1 LKAAS
6 DGSGSIYLDN
16 VDVGGVIPANG
27 VSVDF
32 LTCVL
37 NGPVANFVFRRIAKP
52 FRGDYRS
59 ANKQFI
65 APLPVPNATKAEAT
79 DVARRAK
86 SLQTRWTKRRKLI
99 AAASERLGV
108 LPRAKWKARQIWTD
122 LPDIAALADEAPKAF
137 KLKTDKRQWAE
148 ARLEE
153 LEAAKLAALQAALD
167 TAQHLSADF
176 RDGELRLLSGSAPV
190 LSRIFLDS
198 ETGAM
203 ALAYWRWLLMTQ
215 AWTDAARLSNEL
227 RRPPTGATSPAARQ
241 FMEKVSD
248 LSALGDEIAAE
259 EAEMN
264 ALLYRLYG
272 LSDDERSLVEKDRKP
287 LLL

>member
-1 LKAAS
+1 LQISVDELGELFLTGGRVDGVVAAP
-6 DGSGSIYLDN
+6 N
-16 VDVGGVIPANG
+16 VDLF
-27 VSVDF
+27 F
-32 LTCVL
+32 LLGSL
-37 NGPVANFVFRRIAKP
+37 NGPVADFVFRRIGRVKSGAY
-52 FRGDYRS
+52 FE

-65 APLPVPNATKAEAT
+65 APLPIPNATKAQAA

-86 SLQTRWTKRRKLI
+86 SLQARWTKRRKLI

-108 LPRAKWKARQIWTD
+108 LPRAKWKARQLWTG
-122 LPDIAALADEAPKAF
+122 LPEIATLADEAPKAF
-137 KLKTDKRQWAE
+137 KLKPDRRQWAE

-167 TAQHLSADF
+167 TAQHLSVDF

-190 LSRIFLDS
+190 LSRIFLDE

-203 ALAYWRWLLMTQ
+203 VLAYWRWILMSQ
-215 AWTDAARLSNEL
+215 AWSDAARLSKEL
-227 RRPPTGATSPAARQ
+227 RRPPAETSSAAARQ
-241 FMEKVSD
+241 FMQKVAD
-248 LSALGDEIAAE
+248 LSALIDEIAAK
-259 EAEMN
+259 EAETN